1 MFSKLR
7 AWSEL
12 TSNNLCEASVET
24 STLLKGGT
32 VRILQKRIKFTAK
45 KFDVNAKWLFEVFGQ
60 NGTISKSKGKNN
72 YEIIIE
78 DVGVDVDA
86 FTDKPQRIYQEVSL
100 KKVVKKW
107 DVLFSD
113 SNPNAALNYRDLGG
127 DSEST
132 FVFEMKKPKWNK
144 KSGEIKF
151 AAKQHSSQIIDNLSM
166 SGDLANHAHKSGD
179 PISGKILNSS
189 LFIDT
194 AGDTVQFDK
203 AKDGTMYPVLL
214 AGVEGGFVLPANA
227 PQQDFEIHPN
237 VGWLT
242 GQKMTVTQGS
252 RDGYQVLDLRPGSLT
267 GEVLLQDF
275 YNQEWTKIG
284 DKTVSCTELNSL
296 DGCNPSQGFSELGY
310 PNTQRFTYGGPKPA
324 FGIWGADAEGEAVP
338 LGITITDF
346 G

>member
-1 MFSKLR
+1 
-7 AWSEL
+7 
-12 TSNNLCEASVET
+12 
-24 STLLKGGT
+24 
-32 VRILQKRIKFTAK
+32 
-45 KFDVNAKWLFEVFGQ
+45 
-60 NGTISKSKGKNN
+60 
-72 YEIIIE
+72 
-78 DVGVDVDA
+78 
-86 FTDKPQRIYQEVSL
+86 
-100 KKVVKKW
+100 
-107 DVLFSD
+107 
-113 SNPNAALNYRDLGG
+113 
-127 DSEST
+127 
-132 FVFEMKKPKWNK
+132 MKKPKWNK